1 MSARARRLA
10 ASIMLPLLVSTG
22 CASPEPSAVVPA
34 DMVRPPCRPA
44 AELMVA
50 PGPLQPI
57 AAGERMVE
65 VSARDTAAY
74 NALRRAMIDLQK
86 HVRERCQ

>member
-1 MSARARRLA
+1 MA
-10 ASIMLPLLVSTG
+10 APLPL
-22 CASPEPSAVVPA
+22 PSIKAG
-34 DMVRPPCRPA
+34 D
-44 AELMVA
+44 LMA
-50 PGPLQPI
+50 
-57 AAGERMVE
+57 E

>member
-1 MSARARRLA
+1 MKDALATLASAAALA
-10 ASIMLPLLVSTG
+10 LAGCTG
-22 CASPEPSAVVPA
+22 VADPAVTVPA
-34 DMVRPPCRPA
+34 DLARPPCRPA
-44 AELMVA
+44 PDLMAA
-50 PGPLQPI
+50 PLPLPSI
-57 AAGERMVE
+57 KAGDLMAE

>member
-1 MSARARRLA
+1 MTNALATLASAAALA
-10 ASIMLPLLVSTG
+10 LAG
-22 CASPEPSAVVPA
+22 CSGIADPAVTVPA
-34 DMVRPPCRPA
+34 DLVRPPCRPA

-65 VSARDTAAY
+65 VSARDTLAY
-74 NALRRAMIDLQK
+74 NAMRRAMIDLQK
-86 HVRERCQ
+86 HVHERCQ

>member
-1 MSARARRLA
+1 MTNALA
-10 ASIMLPLLVSTG
+10 ALASVAAIALAG
-22 CASPEPSAVVPA
+22 CTRVADPAVTVPA
-34 DMVRPPCRPA
+34 NLARPPCRPA

-50 PGPLQPI
+50 PAPLQPI

-65 VSARDTAAY
+65 VSAGDVVAY
-74 NALRRAMIDLQK
+74 NALRRAMIDLQR

>member
-1 MSARARRLA
+1 MKDALA
-10 ASIMLPLLVSTG
+10 TLASVAALALAGCTG
-22 CASPEPSAVVPA
+22 VAGPAVAVPA
-34 DMVRPPCRPA
+34 DLARPPCRPA

-65 VSARDTAAY
+65 VSARDTLAY
-74 NALRRAMIDLQK
+74 NAMRRAMIDLQK
-86 HVRERCQ
+86 HVHERCQ